1 MVPMP
6 YDHQLMSFDH
16 FRTNKKPFYPI
27 QDALRDYLANNSRQ
41 LKLPV
46 TYNELM
52 DYFEC
57 APLIDAEGKDTL
69 WATVVYPSEV
79 MIGMSQALTK
89 IYVMLKA
96 GGETSIMNHLFVD
109 RIDFCTFG
117 NSKPFRVRI
126 VNSLNDNQDYYYIK
140 KADASRVFGLELE
153 HLLAPNRIHY
163 LISGDTLIEEHVVGI
178 PGDVFIETWMK
189 NSAMVKPIRLAKEMV
204 KFNERCFARLLGDM
218 RSYNFVVDITHDF
231 EEAQIRIRAMDF
243 DQQSYSGRLNFY
255 RPQFFKDNNEIVL
268 FCLEHINRA
277 TAHQYQV
284 EERTLLS
291 RRVDQAGNRLSLLL
305 DLMGKNPNST
315 VEKVKELSKSLA
327 DLHSNENFLY
337 CTHMGEIVSENLKTI
352 CSNNRTLDSNKK
364 NAFELK

>member
-1 MVPMP
+1 
-6 YDHQLMSFDH
+6 MSFDN
-16 FRTNKKPFYPI
+16 FRTKKKPIYPI
-27 QDALRDYLANNSRQ
+27 QDELREYLSNNRRVHS
-41 LKLPV
+41 LPV
-46 TYNELM
+46 TYEQLA
-52 DYFEC
+52 DFFEC
-57 APLIDAEGKDTL
+57 SPLIDNDGQDTL
-69 WATVVYPSEV
+69 WASVYYSPEMMTELRES
-79 MIGMSQALTK
+79 LTK

-117 NSKPFRVRI
+117 NSQPFRIRI

-163 LISGDTLIEEHVVGI
+163 MISGETLIEEHVVGI
-178 PGDVFIETWMK
+178 PGDAFIEKWMT
-189 NSAMVKPIRLAKEMV
+189 NEDTVKPVRLAKEMV

-255 RPQFFKDNNEIVL
+255 RPQFFKDNNALVM
-268 FCLEHINRA
+268 FCLNQINRA
-277 TAHQYQV
+277 TAHQYQI
-284 EERTLLS
+284 EERNLLS
-291 RRVDQAGNRLSLLL
+291 RRVDQAGSRLEILL

-315 VEKVKELSKSLA
+315 EEKVNSLA
-327 DLHSNENFLY
+327 QSLAELHNKKEFLK
-337 CTHMGEIVSENLKTI
+337 CSHMGELVNENLKTI
-352 CSNNRTLDSNKK
+352 CMNQKSK
-364 NAFELK
+364 NIMYSSFDF